1 MKADVRG
8 LLGKGRF
15 VGRTAAFVGVTFGM
29 YGMLEVDTALSASG
43 EREEVL
49 HKWIRRYGQALLRLY
64 GVQGIARGAHVE
76 RGEMYPG
83 RDERGR
89 GRIFVMNHRSGL
101 DIPISLAYV
110 EATIVSRADL
120 ARWPVIG
127 MAARR
132 VGTVFVDRQ
141 SRQSGAAAIS
151 TMVQA
156 IERGRGVMVYP
167 EGTTFEGDEVR
178 PFRAGAFLTAQR
190 TGAEIV
196 PIGLAYEGEAASY
209 GEETFAEHMVR
220 VSSAPTTRAAIVVGD
235 PIPSGGEEI
244 DALRERAR
252 SEVQALV
259 HKARRALLGN
269 P

>member
-1 MKADVRG
+1 
-8 LLGKGRF
+8 
-15 VGRTAAFVGVTFGM
+15 
-29 YGMLEVDTALSASG
+29 
-43 EREEVL
+43 
-49 HKWIRRYGQALLRLY
+49 
-64 GVQGIARGAHVE
+64 
-76 RGEMYPG
+76 
-83 RDERGR
+83 
-89 GRIFVMNHRSGL
+89 
-101 DIPISLAYV
+101 
-110 EATIVSRADL
+110 VSRADL

-127 MAARR
+127 VAARR

-141 SRQSGAAAIS
+141 SKQSGAAAIS

-167 EGTTFEGDEVR
+167 EGTTFEGDEVH

-196 PIGLAYEGEAASY
+196 PIGLAYEGAAASY

-220 VSSAPTTRAAIVVGD
+220 VSAAPMTRASIVVGD
-235 PIPSGGEEI
+235 PIPSGGQDV
-244 DALRERAR
+244 DALREHAR

-259 HKARRALLGN
+259 HHARRALLGE